1 MNSNKILLTLVA
13 ICLVKMANA
22 QLPVLEKSYDISRK
36 AKNGYFGGVEINQ
49 AKGTFDMIYV
59 LKSSDRKIKR
69 ETYTFD
75 NELNLINTVKDEEDI
90 EKMRIKH
97 KWFNYKGDVRITH
110 SLTASASTT
119 AKLVFRKKEIT
130 WKYRWLSGSYDKS
143 VKQLEKVKPTS
154 DNSEQYIFRGGS
166 YEVKTDS
173 TVLVIAGKQQ
183 KKNDYAGSMMHYQIL
198 SCDNNVNITPLAV
211 IDFQYA
217 NMPIYSAPLD
227 DDDAELDNDDN
238 PRDWVVVFAPMGGS
252 GTDKIKDPQTTNY
265 TYLRLN
271 TKGEILERFN
281 FQSPTN
287 GWRITGAYEH
297 EGAVYMYG
305 ATNNKNAESKYINE
319 VYKFA
324 MVPTTSASDK
334 EKEEA
339 SSGKSGSLSNMI
351 SMVGGTADMGVT
363 QGQIDVFLDNLKYSN
378 FQIGKISQ
386 GKFDFI
392 KAPAIE
398 EFQKLQE
405 KPAGQK
411 KFVEFDGKSFVINGI
426 SFSKSG
432 DIFVNGQDF
441 TTSKSKRSY
450 KGVYMFQFAN
460 TGDLKRNYGV
470 FLDQSKTSGFFTSAP
485 LNSDNIATR
494 SYMQE
499 SGDGNN
505 LYWMMRMARS
515 IHKDTYSYTSG
526 LTNVTSSTW
535 SPLYSMEYGSINIAN
550 NQLSDFHTL
559 GDSEKK
565 KFYLYPNIS
574 STRLGNYSLFF
585 SETEKGDKILLSRVD
600 LSK

>member
-1 MNSNKILLTLVA
+1 MKPILKILTLLLLSASVYG
-13 ICLVKMANA
+13 

-75 NELNLINTVKDEEDI
+75 KELNLINTVKDEEDV
-90 EKMRIKH
+90 EKMRAKH
-97 KWFNYKGDVRITH
+97 KWFNFKGDVRVTH
-110 SLTASASTT
+110 SLTASANATF
-119 AKLVFRKKEIT
+119 KLVFRKKEIT

-143 VKQLEKVKPTS
+143 VKQLEKVKPKS

-166 YEVKTDS
+166 YEVKSDS
-173 TVLVIAGKQQ
+173 TVLVIAGKQE
-183 KKNDYAGSMMHYQIL
+183 KKNDYAGSMLHYQVL
-198 SCDNNVNITPLAV
+198 SCDNNVNIKPLAP

-217 NMPIYSAPLD
+217 NMPIYSAPLE

-238 PRDWVVVFAPMGGS
+238 PRDWVLVFAPIGGS

-265 TYLRLN
+265 TYMRLN
-271 TKGEILERFN
+271 TKGDILERFN

-287 GWRITGAYEH
+287 GWRVTGAYEH
-297 EGAVYMYG
+297 EGAVYIYG
-305 ATNNKNAESKYINE
+305 AANNKNSDSKYINE
-319 VYKFA
+319 VYKFT

-339 SSGKSGSLSNMI
+339 GTGKAGSISSMF
-351 SMVGGTADMGVT
+351 SMVGGTADMGIT
-363 QGQIDVFLDNLKYSN
+363 QGQIDVFMDNLKYSN
-378 FQIGKISQ
+378 FQIGKISK

-411 KFVEFDGKSFVINGI
+411 KFVDFDGKSFVINGI

-441 TTSKSKRSY
+441 TTSKAKRNY

-460 TGDLKRNYGV
+460 TGELKRNYGV
-470 FLDQSKTSGFFTSAP
+470 FLDQNKTSGFFNSSP
-485 LNSDNIATR
+485 LTSDNIATR
-494 SYMQE
+494 SFVQE
-499 SGDGNN
+499 SMDGKN
-505 LYWMMRMARS
+505 LYWMMRMAKS
-515 IHKDTYSYTSG
+515 IHKESNTTSDSFVS
-526 LTNVTSSTW
+526 TTTTSW
-535 SPLYSMEYGSINIAN
+535 KPLYSMEYGSINIAD
-550 NQLSDFHTL
+550 NQLSEFHTL

-574 STRLGNYSLFF
+574 STRFGNYSLFF